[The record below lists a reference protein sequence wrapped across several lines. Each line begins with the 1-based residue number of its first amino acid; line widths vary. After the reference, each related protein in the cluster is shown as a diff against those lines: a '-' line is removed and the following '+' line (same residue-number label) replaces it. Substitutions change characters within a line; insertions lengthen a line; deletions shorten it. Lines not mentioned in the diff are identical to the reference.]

1 MKIFRKCRLSVT
13 IELWTNSSG
22 SNITRQI
29 TGMGKTKKYKE
40 HLLKSLED
48 PREAAAYLDA
58 CLEDDDPHVFLLA
71 LKDVAEARGGMGQL
85 SKRSSLNRQS
95 LYRSL
100 SRTGNPKLINICTI
114 LASLGLEF
122 HITPAAQN

>member
-1 MKIFRKCRLSVT
+1 MEKA
-13 IELWTNSSG
+13 
-22 SNITRQI
+22 
-29 TGMGKTKKYKE
+29 KKYKE

-48 PREAAAYLDA
+48 PKEATAYLDA
-58 CLEDDDPHVFLLA
+58 CLEDDDPHIFLLA
-71 LKDVAEARGGMGQL
+71 LKDVAEAHEGMGEL
-85 SKRSSLNRQS
+85 SKRFSLNRQS

-100 SRTGNPKLINICTI
+100 SRTGNPRWINVCTI